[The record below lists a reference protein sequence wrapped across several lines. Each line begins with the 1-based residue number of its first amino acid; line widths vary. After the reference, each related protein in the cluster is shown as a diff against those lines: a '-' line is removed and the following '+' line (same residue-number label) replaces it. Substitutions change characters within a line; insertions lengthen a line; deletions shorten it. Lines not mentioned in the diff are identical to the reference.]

1 MSQTNSSYRVLARTT
16 RPTKF
21 SQMIGQ
27 DFLVQ
32 TLKNSIELGRLSHA
46 FILTGTRGVGKT
58 TTARLIARAL
68 NCVGEDGASQVTAEP
83 CGKCPQCLAISSDS
97 HVDVVEID
105 AATHTGVDNIR
116 DLLEGVNYHP
126 VMGRYKIYIVD
137 EVHMLSKSAFNAL
150 LKTLEEPPLHV
161 KFIFATTEVRKVPLT
176 ILSRCQRFDLRRVK
190 TPDLVKHFKNIL
202 AEEKIAAEEGAL
214 VLIAD
219 AAEGSVRD
227 GLSILEQ
234 ALLNAEG
241 LIKEKDVRHMLGL
254 LDRGQ
259 LLDLF
264 QALMSGKVGE
274 SLELAH
280 VLCYAGSDPENV
292 LQDLLNL
299 THHILVLKTSSGS
312 GVSLYGERAKTLS
325 EQLSVPDLVRS
336 WQIVLKGLQEL
347 KLSTL
352 PLQTLDVILI
362 RLVHVKEIVQKE
374 PLKELVAEK
383 KSIIS
388 EITSFLEVVQLFESK
403 KDFLIADY
411 LRHNVSVQSF
421 QPGHISLNILTP
433 GEENIQARIAKL
445 LSVYTGRSWIV
456 DTVKE
461 AVGIS
466 LAAQEEKAEA
476 AKIDAIVETN
486 NLQKITELFPGAK
499 ITVS

>member
-1 MSQTNSSYRVLARTT
+1 
-16 RPTKF
+16 
-21 SQMIGQ
+21 MIGQ

-68 NCVGEDGASQVTAEP
+68 NCVGEDGKGQGTSEP
-83 CGKCPQCLAISSDS
+83 CGICPQCLAISSDS

-126 VMGRYKIYIVD
+126 IMGRYKIYIVD

-176 ILSRCQRFDLRRVK
+176 ILSRCQRFDLRRVR
-190 TPDLVKHFKNIL
+190 TPELVKHFKSIL
-202 AEEKIAAEEGAL
+202 GGEKVEAEEGAL
-214 VLIAD
+214 LLIAD
-219 AAEGSVRD
+219 AAGGSVRD

-264 QALMSGKVGE
+264 QALMSGKVTKA
-274 SLELAH
+274 LELAH
-280 VLCYAGSDPENV
+280 SLCYAGSDPENV

-299 THHILVLKTSSGS
+299 THHILVLKTSSGA
-312 GVSLYGERAKTLS
+312 GVSLYGEQAKVLS
-325 EQLSVPDLVRS
+325 GELSVPDLVRS
-336 WQIVLKGLQEL
+336 WQIILKGLQEL

-352 PLQTLDVILI
+352 PLQTMDVILI
-362 RLVHVKEIVQKE
+362 RLTHVQEIMQKE
-374 PLKELVAEK
+374 PLKELTGEK
-383 KSIIS
+383 KSDHLGVS
-388 EITSFLEVVQLFESK
+388 NFLEMVRLFESK
-403 KDFLIADY
+403 KDLLIADY
-411 LRHNVSVQSF
+411 FRHNVSVQSF
-421 QPGHISLNILTP
+421 KPGHISLSVLRP
-433 GEENIQARIAKL
+433 GEDNLHSKIAKL
-445 LSVYTGRSWIV
+445 LNAYTGESWII
-456 DTVKE
+456 DTVRE
-461 AVGIS
+461 GSGVS
-466 LAAQEEKAEA
+466 LAAQEEKDVAE
-476 AKIDAIVETN
+476 KIETIVETN

-499 ITVS
+499 ITIS

>member
-68 NCVGEDGASQVTAEP
+68 NCVGEDGKGEVTSEP
-83 CGKCPQCLAISSDS
+83 CGLCPQCLAISSDS

-126 VMGRYKIYIVD
+126 VMGRYKVYIVD

-161 KFIFATTEVRKVPLT
+161 KFIFATTEIRKVPLT

-190 TPDLVKHFKNIL
+190 TPELIKHFKNIL
-202 AEEKIAAEEGAL
+202 AEEKMEAEEGAL
-214 VLIAD
+214 TLIAD

-234 ALLNAEG
+234 ALLNAQG
-241 LIKEKDVRHMLGL
+241 LIKEKDVRQMLGL
-254 LDRGQ
+254 LDRRQ

-264 QALMSGKVGE
+264 QTIMSGKVRE
-274 SLELAH
+274 ALEQAQA
-280 VLCYAGSDPENV
+280 LCYAGSDPENV
-292 LQDLLNL
+292 LHDLLNL
-299 THHILVLKTSSGS
+299 IHHILVLKTSSGA
-312 GVSLYGERAKTLS
+312 GISLYGDQAKTLS
-325 EQLSVPDLVRS
+325 KQLSVPDLTRS

-347 KLSTL
+347 KLSVL
-352 PLQTLDVILI
+352 PLQTMEVILI
-362 RLVHVKEIVQKE
+362 RLIHVQELLQKE
-374 PLKELVAEK
+374 PFEEK
-383 KSIIS
+383 KIIAES
-388 EITSFLEVVQLFESK
+388 PENVANFLEVVQLFESK
-403 KDFLIADY
+403 KEFLIADY
-411 LRHNVSVQSF
+411 LRHNVSVYSF
-421 QPGHISLNILTP
+421 EPGHISLSVLTP
-433 GEENIQARIAKL
+433 GEEGVHSRIAKL
-445 LSVYTGRSWIV
+445 LNGFTGRSWIV
-456 DTVKE
+456 DT
-461 AVGIS
+461 AVETSGIS
-466 LAAQEEKAEA
+466 LAVQEEKAEV
-476 AKIDAIVETN
+476 AKIEAIVETN

-499 ITVS
+499 ITVN

>member
-32 TLKNSIELGRLSHA
+32 TLKNSIALGRLSHA

-68 NCVGEDGASQVTAEP
+68 NCVGEDGKGQTTSEP
-83 CGKCPQCLAISSDS
+83 CGLCPQCLAISSDS

-126 VMGRYKIYIVD
+126 VMGRYKVYIVD

-161 KFIFATTEVRKVPLT
+161 KFIFATTEIRKVPLT

-190 TPDLVKHFKNIL
+190 APELVKHFKNIL
-202 AEEKIAAEEGAL
+202 AEEKIEAEEGAL
-214 VLIAD
+214 ILIAD

-234 ALLNAEG
+234 ALLNAQG
-241 LIKEKDVRHMLGL
+241 LIKEKDIRQMLGL
-254 LDRGQ
+254 LDRSQ

-264 QALMSGKVGE
+264 QALMLGKVRE
-274 SLELAH
+274 ALDLAQA
-280 VLCYAGSDPENV
+280 LCYAGSDPENV
-292 LQDLLNL
+292 LHDLLNL
-299 THHILVLKTSSGS
+299 IHHILVLKTSSGA
-312 GVSLYGERAKTLS
+312 GASLYGDRAKTLS

-347 KLSTL
+347 KLSVL
-352 PLQTLDVILI
+352 PLQTMDIILI
-362 RLVHVKEIVQKE
+362 RLMHVQELLQKE
-374 PLKELVAEK
+374 PVEEK
-383 KSIIS
+383 KSTS
-388 EITSFLEVVQLFESK
+388 TSVSSFLEVVQLFESR

-411 LRHNVSVQSF
+411 LRHNVSVHFFEQ
-421 QPGHISLNILTP
+421 GHISLNVLTP
-433 GEENIQARIAKL
+433 GEEGIHARIAKL
-445 LSVYTGRSWIV
+445 LNTYTGRGWIV
-456 DTVKE
+456 DATGESGGVSLAVEEEHAEVAKIE
-461 AVGIS
+461 AV
-466 LAAQEEKAEA
+466 
-476 AKIDAIVETN
+476 VETN
-486 NLQKITELFPGAK
+486 NLQKIKELFPGAK
-499 ITVS
+499 ITIN